1 MVLRK
6 QEILAY
12 CAAGVAFHMI
22 ASAFNFY
29 YVKVFINHYHIEET
43 WFQIAQTFHM
53 IWTSV
58 SNPLFAYIQ
67 DGSKLKISRT
77 RRESILYCGPLFA
90 FSFIVP
96 WFPWGD
102 SSWLVGLHL
111 IITFFLWDTMF
122 TFIGLAV
129 SSLFTEISR
138 DTEDRIKLTRYAQM
152 ASILG
157 GPSVMLLEFTSDS
170 LHNFKAFQIT
180 SVCVAVCACSL
191 FYYSGLNAHTEYD
204 VKKLEKY
211 ELSKNSR
218 VNGKKEP
225 YTNQVC
231 QLFYDR
237 NFIAF
242 IVSNFC
248 HAFHKTFLNSFIAIV
263 CDQLISEDDVPL
275 SVRKLFYGGISLMST
290 LVIILVTTF
299 VSRYSYYY
307 VIRSAFV
314 YIVFAGVVMLHIG
327 QDHPWCLMVFL
338 LADNC
343 ASGATFSLFNMPL
356 ADIADDNKSKY
367 NRKQPISSTVFGIS
381 ALLSKPALSL
391 SPMVTVSILNHYG
404 YSELKNNTVE
414 ASHELK
420 HAMFLLIC
428 LYPIA
433 IGIVQLIAWS
443 FFDIKQKTVQIN
455 VL

>member
-53 IWTSV
+53 IWTSI

-157 GPSVMLLEFTSDS
+157 GPSVMLLEFSSDS

-218 VNGKKEP
+218 VNVNKET
-225 YTNQVC
+225 YTNQ
-231 QLFYDR
+231 F
-237 NFIAF
+237 
-242 IVSNFC
+242 
-248 HAFHKTFLNSFIAIV
+248 
-263 CDQLISEDDVPL
+263 
-275 SVRKLFYGGISLMST
+275 
-290 LVIILVTTF
+290 VIILVTTF

-314 YIVFAGVVMLHIG
+314 YIVFAGFVMLHIG

-433 IGIVQLIAWS
+433 IGLVQLIAWS